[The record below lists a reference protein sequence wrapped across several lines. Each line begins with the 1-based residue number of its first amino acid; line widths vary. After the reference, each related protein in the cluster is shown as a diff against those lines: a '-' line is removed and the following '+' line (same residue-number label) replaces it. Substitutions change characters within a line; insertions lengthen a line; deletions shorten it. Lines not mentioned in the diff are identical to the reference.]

1 MRSNAPPLL
10 PLFRSAAQARILAS
24 IFLAPEGRG
33 QSLADLARATGTLA
47 GSVHREVER
56 LEAAGLVRS
65 DRVGRTRLIEADTD
79 SPTYGDL
86 CGLITKTLGPAAVL
100 ARALVGISGV
110 DAAAI
115 FGSWAARYQG
125 EPGDA
130 PADVDLLVIGTPDT
144 GAVYAA
150 CRTSEEELGRPVN
163 ATILSPDEWDE
174 RGSGFLRTVAREALV
189 PVVGEVP

>member
-1 MRSNAPPLL
+1 MRSSAPPLL

-33 QSLADLARATGTLA
+33 QSLADLARVTGSLA

-65 DRVGRTRLIEADTD
+65 ERIGRTRLIQPDMDAPVYD
-79 SPTYGDL
+79 DL
-86 CGLITKTLGPAAVL
+86 RGLITKTLGPAAVL
-100 ARALVGISGV
+100 ARALAGISGI

-115 FGSWAARYQG
+115 FGSWAARYRG

-130 PADVDLLVIGTPDT
+130 PADVDLLVIGAPDT
-144 GAVYAA
+144 GAIYAA
-150 CRTSEEELGRPVN
+150 CRASEEELGRPVN
-163 ATILSPDEWDE
+163 ATILSRAEWTE
-174 RGSGFLRTVAREALV
+174 RDSGFLKTVARGPLV
-189 PVVGEVP
+189 SVVGEVP